1 MEMNSWE
8 MLSLVVVM
16 GLYTG
21 VQNFVA
27 GGGTF
32 ITFPVFLLMGLDPV
46 TATMSNALG
55 LFPNQLTSAYWSYP
69 ESRGIDETPLS
80 RFLWVSLLGGGVGAF
95 LLSISPT
102 RIFLQLVPWL
112 VMFATLIYAWGSL
125 RRTPMVDKEEQSHNP
140 HRARWALVGQFVISI
155 YGGYFA
161 AGIGFL
167 MLALLTLM
175 GQGPKTA
182 IHTKNVL
189 VVGITLLSFAI
200 FSVSTRINWPVS
212 FALAGGT
219 LVGSWMGSRLLHH
232 IRPLWLKAYVLI
244 LGTGLTI
251 WLFLK

>member
-1 MEMNSWE
+1 MEMNSWG

-32 ITFPVFLLMGLDPV
+32 ITFPVLVLMGLDPV
-46 TATMSNALG
+46 SATMSNALG
-55 LFPNQLTSAYWSYP
+55 LFPNQLTSAYWSYS
-69 ESRGIDETPLS
+69 ESRGVDGIPLS
-80 RFLWVSLLGGGVGAF
+80 RFLWVSVLGGGVGAF

-102 RIFLQLVPWL
+102 HIFVKLVPWL
-112 VMFATLIYAWGSL
+112 VLFATLIFAWGSL
-125 RRTPMVDKEEQSHNP
+125 GRTPLVDKDDQSHNP
-140 HRARWALVGQFVISI
+140 KKGRWALIGQFVISI

-167 MLALLTLM
+167 MLALLTLV
-175 GQGPKTA
+175 GQQAKTA

-189 VVGITLLSFAI
+189 VVGITLLSFAV
-200 FSVSTRINWPVS
+200 FSVSNRINWPVS
-212 FALAGGT
+212 IALAAGT
-219 LVGSWMGSRLLHH
+219 LVGSWIGSKVLHH
-232 IRPLWLKAYVLI
+232 IPPLWLKAYVLV
-244 LGTGLTI
+244 LGSGLTI